1 MNKETTISLL
11 NCRQSA
17 SRKIISYLRAL
28 LFILLLAPSSAFSS
42 DVTLEMVTRDVPE
55 LDSDQ
60 SLPDMSAYSVAGIQQ
75 QIVLARTKPKAK
87 ITRPN
92 LLGQVEVRW
101 LYAGKNF
108 WQFAQMQNSIPK
120 SITIANGT
128 ADLEDLHTA
137 FPRYVVKET
146 DSIYLAKLPIVVSI
160 GAGLIIDG
168 KTLKLSQEKGVFIS
182 NGGTLYITHSSVL
195 GWREKESSAATYQAA
210 EAYRPFVTSWGGS
223 ELYIAD
229 SKLSNLGYAESKSFG
244 VTLTSYKV
252 ETDDR
257 LFQRK
262 DFDFNKLAS
271 SWIVDST
278 FVDNYYGFYCDEA
291 NRVVLQNNRYKDN
304 IVNGVAPQNVAER
317 LIVAN
322 NQVMGTKEKH
332 GIVISNKHSKSFVF
346 NNASHE
352 NSRSGIALDNQSENN
367 YLYNNMAYKNG
378 GDGITVYES
387 NSNVIAKNKVYGND
401 SHGIRVRN
409 SERISLVDNYILS
422 NNKYGVFFDTEP
434 LAGSPSDNSSIDVA
448 NQNKSSGYVHGGVIA
463 NNHSGSVYSKSSEF
477 ISLFDLKLEGNG
489 ASALRLGFGGDIEE
503 FHNQIVKAM
512 LVEKQVVSLSK
523 ASVVRQGAQ

>member
-1 MNKETTISLL
+1 MNKETTISQVHSRRYV
-11 NCRQSA
+11 CHRVMSA
-17 SRKIISYLRAL
+17 LRML
-28 LFILLLAPSSAFSS
+28 LFIFLLAPSYVLSS
-42 DVTLEMVTRDVPE
+42 DMTLEMVTREAPQQR
-55 LDSDQ
+55 SDL
-60 SLPDMSAYSVAGIQQ
+60 SLPDMSVYSAAGIHQQ
-75 QIVLARTKPKAK
+75 VVLARTKPKAK
-87 ITRPN
+87 ITRAN

-101 LYAGKNF
+101 LYAGENF

-120 SITIANGT
+120 SITIADGT
-128 ADLEDLHTA
+128 AELEDLHTA
-137 FPRYVVKET
+137 FPRHVVKQT
-146 DSIYLAKLPIVVSI
+146 DSIYLSKLPIVVSI
-160 GAGLIIDG
+160 GAALIIDG
-168 KTLKLSQEKGVFIS
+168 KTLKLSEEKGAFIS
-182 NGGTLYITHSSVL
+182 NGGALYITQSNVL
-195 GWREKESSAATYQAA
+195 GWREQQGTAATYQSAK
-210 EAYRPFVTSWGGS
+210 AYRPFVTSWGGS
-223 ELYIAD
+223 KLYIAE
-229 SKLSNLGYAESKSFG
+229 SKLSNLGYSESKSFG

-252 ETDDR
+252 EPNDK

-271 SWIVDST
+271 SWIVGST
-278 FVDNYYGFYCDEA
+278 FEDDYYGFYCDEA
-291 NRVVLQNNRYKDN
+291 SQVVLQNNHYKDN
-304 IVNGVAPQNVAER
+304 IVNGLAPQNVAER

-322 NQVMGTKEKH
+322 NDVMGTKEKH

-367 YLYNNMAYKNG
+367 YLYNNMVYKNG

-387 NSNVIAKNKVYGND
+387 NSNEIANNKVYGND

-409 SERISLVDNYILS
+409 SEQISLVDNYILS

-434 LAGSPSDNSSIDVA
+434 LASLPSDGDSLDVTS
-448 NQNKSSGYVHGGVIA
+448 QSKSSGYVHGGVIA

-489 ASALRLGFGGDIEE
+489 ASALRLGFGGDIED

-512 LVEKQVVSLSK
+512 LVEKLVVSLSK
-523 ASVVRQGAQ
+523 VSTARQGAQ